1 MVQHLQHSQGGD
13 KDGRLAAGGVA
24 QLGLRPP
31 QTQTQQI
38 VTWEALTHLQ
48 CVVCLGAYGIS
59 KDLEFPHSFVVQQA
73 ISCAVRNITFPS
85 QSKEIHQ
92 RAKSTRTLRNYTS
105 VCARSKQLLKHLF
118 IMFMDKMKD
127 LTVSWDT
134 TRYEVDEVE
143 GIPLTK
149 KMCDRWNKTW
159 AFQAKPDDLLIATY
173 AKAGTTWTQEIIDM
187 IQNDGDLE
195 KCKRASTFERHPF
208 IEWVLHEHMPT
219 GVEQAEAMPSPRT
232 LKTHLP
238 VHLVP
243 PSFWEKN
250 CKIIY
255 VARNAKDNLVSYY
268 HFHRMNQIM
277 PEPGTWEEFFE
288 KYLTGKVLWGS
299 WYDHVTG
306 WWEAKDNYCILYLF
320 YEDIKE
326 NPRREIQKILRFLEK
341 DLEKEVLDKIIHYTQ
356 FDIMKDNPMAN
367 YTTLPS
373 EILDHSISPFMRKGI
388 VGDWKNH
395 FTVAQNERFDA
406 DYKQKMAGSSLT
418 FRMEL

>member
-1 MVQHLQHSQGGD
+1 
-13 KDGRLAAGGVA
+13 
-24 QLGLRPP
+24 
-31 QTQTQQI
+31 
-38 VTWEALTHLQ
+38 
-48 CVVCLGAYGIS
+48 
-59 KDLEFPHSFVVQQA
+59 
-73 ISCAVRNITFPS
+73 
-85 QSKEIHQ
+85 
-92 RAKSTRTLRNYTS
+92 
-105 VCARSKQLLKHLF
+105 
-118 IMFMDKMKD
+118 MFMEKMKD
-127 LTVSWDT
+127 LKVTWNM

-149 KMCDRWNKTW
+149 KMCDRWNETW

-173 AKAGTTWTQEIIDM
+173 AKAGTTWTQEIVDM

-208 IEWVLHEHMPT
+208 IEWVLHEHTPTGFT

-238 VHLVP
+238 VQLVP

-299 WYDHVTG
+299 WYDHVKG
-306 WWEAKDNYCILYLF
+306 WWEAKDHYRILYLF

-326 NPRREIQKILRFLEK
+326 NPRREIQKVLQFLEK

-356 FDIMKDNPMAN
+356 FDIMKENPMAN
-367 YTTLPS
+367 YTTLPP

-406 DYKQKMAGSSLT
+406 DYKQKMAGTSLT